1 MLHII
6 AALLANRAAPLANRS
21 AAQLLL
27 LVLLR
32 SPVELGLFFLGGV
45 VVVNGDFLAELGVNV
60 LL

>member
-6 AALLANRAAPLANRS
+6 AALLAARAAPLANRS
-21 AAQLLL
+21 AAKLLL

-32 SPVELGLFFLGGV
+32 GPVELGLFFLGGM